1 MQEPVLVSTRRIAKP
16 ASDAVRDRAVIL
28 LTGSAGCIDTAVFLK
43 SGVFPANMTGNTVVM
58 GLGIVHLNVGNV
70 LLSSLAF
77 GGFILGVAIAAFI
90 ASPPGSSHQW
100 SPRIS
105 LALVGAAVILF
116 AGAMVGSLSNQIFI
130 PCAVLCTAL
139 AMGIQSESVQQ
150 LGISGISGNVIT
162 STLTTGIKRLV
173 NYIRLM
179 KSGNG
184 AMKESPRL
192 HFSCWLSYLVGAILG
207 ATTAQWVLW
216 TPFALSSFAILIAVV
231 SMMQSDQS
239 GARVS
244 CA

>member
-1 MQEPVLVSTRRIAKP
+1 MPEPVLLSSRPIAKS

-58 GLGIVHLNVGNV
+58 GLAIVHLNVGNV

-77 GGFILGVAIAAFI
+77 GGFVSGVAIAAFI
-90 ASPPGSSHQW
+90 VSPPGSGHQW
-100 SPRIS
+100 SPRIN
-105 LALVGAAVILF
+105 LALVGTAMILF
-116 AGAMVGSLSNQIFI
+116 SGAMVGSISNQIFI
-130 PCAVLCTAL
+130 PSAVLCTAL

-173 NYIRLM
+173 NCIRLM
-179 KSGNG
+179 KSGNE

-216 TPFALSSFAILIAVV
+216 TAFALSGFAILIAMV
-231 SMMQSDQS
+231 SMMRSDQS
-239 GARVS
+239 RAGVS
-244 CA
+244 RA